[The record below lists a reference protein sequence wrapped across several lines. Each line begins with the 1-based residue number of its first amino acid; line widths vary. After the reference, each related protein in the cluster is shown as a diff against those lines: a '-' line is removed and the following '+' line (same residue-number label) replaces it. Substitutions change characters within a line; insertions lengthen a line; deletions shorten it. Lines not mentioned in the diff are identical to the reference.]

1 MRYHWGLGIGHVY
14 SHGIAAAKTATYPTS
29 DSPVSTA
36 TNQEIEQP
44 MEAGVDAQYNND
56 DHPECSLEDL
66 EDDLRDLANDL
77 DGEDEEPDHDTV
89 DDEILET
96 LEEMFGPDD
105 GD

>member
-1 MRYHWGLGIGHVY
+1 M
-14 SHGIAAAKTATYPTS
+14 ATYSTS

-44 MEAGVDAQYNND
+44 MEAGVDAQYNNNYQ
-56 DHPECSLEDL
+56 PECSLEDQ
-66 EDDLRDLANDL
+66 EDNMRDLANDL
-77 DGEDEEPDHDTV
+77 DGKDEEPDRDTV
-89 DDEILET
+89 DHKILEM